1 MYRNKGFGELMLI
14 STRQGIGL
22 AGLGGARTALRAAV
36 VHRPSLGD

>member
-22 AGLGGARTALRAAV
+22 AGLGGAAV